1 MPRAPYPAKAY
12 ENKAFLISP
21 EARPLRLLSEYM
33 EPHSRLDGLRVN
45 STVLFLGS
53 ARIDPRDRRNPLNR
67 YYWEAEELAYRLA
80 RWAIPLRPTGK
91 NFVVCTGAGPGI
103 MEAANRGAIRAG
115 GKTIGMN
122 ISLPLEQK
130 PNRFVSPELAFDF
143 HYFFMRKFFLISRAR
158 AVIAFPGGFGTL
170 DEFFETMTLIQT
182 GKIASR
188 DVAVILY
195 GEDYWSRVLNLD
207 ELVRAG
213 TITKR
218 DLKLFYV
225 ASDPATAF
233 TYLQKRLS
241 RFLDGAKGAP
251 LPSRLRL

>member
-1 MPRAPYPAKAY
+1 MPRFPQPVKAY
-12 ENKAFLISP
+12 ENKAFLTSP

-33 EPHSRLDGLRVN
+33 EPAGRLDGLKVN

-67 YYWEAEELAYRLA
+67 YYRDAEELAYRIA

-103 MEAANRGAIRAG
+103 MEAANRGAARAG
-115 GKTIGMN
+115 GKSIGMN
-122 ISLPLEQK
+122 ISLPMEQRA
-130 PNRFVSPELAFDF
+130 NRFVSPELAFDF

-182 GKIASR
+182 GKIAAR

-195 GEDYWSRVLNLD
+195 GEEYWSRVLNLD
-207 ELVRAG
+207 ALVRAG
-213 TITKR
+213 TIARR
-218 DLKLFYV
+218 DLKLFCV

-233 TYLQKRLS
+233 TYLKKKLS
-241 RFLDGAKGAP
+241 RHLDGDKGAP
-251 LPSRLRL
+251 LPSRLRR